1 VRFALSTP
9 LPVMPVSPELF
20 VSYWYGIAVRE
31 LAQSQHPDATPEQ
44 RAALP
49 ILRERIRLHERFAAK
64 PLA

>member
-1 VRFALSTP
+1 
-9 LPVMPVSPELF
+9 MPVSPELF